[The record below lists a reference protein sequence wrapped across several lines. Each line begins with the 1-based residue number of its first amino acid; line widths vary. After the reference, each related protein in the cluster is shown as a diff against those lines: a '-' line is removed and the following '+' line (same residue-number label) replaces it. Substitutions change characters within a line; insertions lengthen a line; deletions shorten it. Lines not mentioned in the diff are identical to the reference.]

1 MDPAQIPIRASTQEH
16 LPIEDIQDDLVIL
29 KDGSCAMIL
38 SVSSLNFD
46 LLSEREQ
53 EAIIY
58 TYGALLNS
66 LNFPIQILLRSE
78 RKDISSYLDLLEKQE
93 AKKASSPL
101 LVGLINSYRKF
112 VAEMVKKNNV
122 LDKKFYVVIPFS
134 SLELGIAPTLTS
146 LFKKT
151 NSLPYA
157 KEYIIPKAKTA
168 LIPKKDHLTKLF
180 ARLALVAKQ
189 LTTQELIKLFYGIYN
204 SEMLAAER
212 QAQKKAQNES

>member
-1 MDPAQIPIRASTQEH
+1 MDPAQIPIRATTQEH

-58 TYGALLNS
+58 AYGALLNS
-66 LNFPIQILLRSE
+66 LTFSIQILLRSE
-78 RKDISSYLDLLEKQE
+78 RKDISSYLGLLEKQE
-93 AKKASSPL
+93 AKKVSSPL

-134 SLELGIAPTLTS
+134 SLELGVAPTLTS
-146 LFKKT
+146 LFKKAT
-151 NSLPYA
+151 SLPYE
-157 KEYIIPKAKTA
+157 KNYIIAKAKIV
-168 LIPKKDHLTKLF
+168 LIPKRDHLIKLF
-180 ARLALVAKQ
+180 ARLSLVSKQ
-189 LTTQELIKLFYGIYN
+189 LTSKELIKLFYGIYN
-204 SEMLAAER
+204 PEMIAAER
-212 QAQKKAQNES
+212 EAQKKAQNES